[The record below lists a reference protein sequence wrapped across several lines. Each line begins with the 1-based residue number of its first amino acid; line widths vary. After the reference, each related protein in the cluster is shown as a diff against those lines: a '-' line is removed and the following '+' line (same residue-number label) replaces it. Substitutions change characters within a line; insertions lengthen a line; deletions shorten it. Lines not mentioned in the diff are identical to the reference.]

1 VDRNETIE
9 VQPIRMLKHE
19 ITGDVKQ
26 RAGKWLEAI
35 SYMRRREIERIAAGC
50 VEPGI

>member
-1 VDRNETIE
+1 LAAVRGLERVRGRAEHEVDRNETIE
-9 VQPIRMLKHE
+9 DQPIRILKHE

-35 SYMRRREIERIAAGC
+35 S
-50 VEPGI
+50 